1 MKEIINTLE
10 NFADDA
16 AIEISRFDSESLVL
30 SIEFPSRGNE
40 KWTLKI
46 KNTIHLDMGTAF
58 ILGSTKFGD
67 LTLLPEGYIESRN
80 FDHGLTK
87 DKYKVIQFTD
97 LDLKKHHIIYLGNL
111 TFIRVENRYYP

>member
-16 AIEISRFDSESLVL
+16 AIEISRCDSESLVL
-30 SIEFPSRGNE
+30 SIELPSRGNE

-46 KNTIHLDMGTAF
+46 KNIVHLDMGTAF

-67 LTLLPEGYIESRN
+67 LTLLPEGYTESIN

-87 DKYKVIQFTD
+87 IKYNVIQLTD
-97 LDLKKHHIIYLGNL
+97 LDFKKHYIVYLGNY
-111 TFIRVENRYYP
+111 TFIRGENGNHL